1 MIVEAAGLAPG
12 RAGLLY
18 VQLVPP
24 AGAGADFV
32 DGVLAG
38 VRAG

>member
-32 DGVLAG
+32 DGVLTG